1 MQRKHLPLIAATVAM
16 AMASAAGY
24 AADAKKDASKDANK
38 PPPISK
44 QVIKSLIAA
53 QTAIKGE
60 KWAECVTNA
69 QTANAFAEKT
79 PYDEYAINDLLGF
92 CALRVGD
99 SATAATSFEMV
110 LNSQFVDPARK
121 ISLLKG
127 LMQIYYQ
134 GKNYAKAV
142 EFGKRSVAEGVA
154 DDDV

>member
-121 ISLLKG
+121 ISHHRLP
-127 LMQIYYQ
+127 IER
-134 GKNYAKAV
+134 KA
-142 EFGKRSVAEGVA
+142 EA
-154 DDDV
+154 